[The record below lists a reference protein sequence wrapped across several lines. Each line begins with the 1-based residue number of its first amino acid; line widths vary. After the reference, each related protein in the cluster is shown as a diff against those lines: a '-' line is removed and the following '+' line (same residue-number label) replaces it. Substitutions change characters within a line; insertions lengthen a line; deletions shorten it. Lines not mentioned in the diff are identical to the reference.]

1 MLPRQGQRMAV
12 QIRKRKFPSGVM
24 HWQADIRVRL
34 PDGRYHRE
42 RCKAPGKSRSA
53 ALKWARQREAHLL
66 RFGRQGEEGTSREQD
81 VPTFAEFVSR
91 FLTEHVEANRLAPAT
106 RRHYDVVLRTHLLP
120 VLGEVPLDEVGA
132 SHVQALKRRGLKAS
146 TTNQVLAKLRAIL
159 RVAARWELIEHAPEI
174 TELREDKR
182 QPGFYDFEAYARLV
196 QAAREFGPEALA
208 LVRLGGDAGLRRGEI
223 RGLRW
228 ANVHLDRGQLYV
240 CENRTTGGGV
250 RLPKGSKARWVPI
263 TKPLKA
269 ALKAVERPGDWVLC
283 GSDGRWSSERALGS
297 QLNRAQLRAGLPC
310 KGLHILRHTF
320 CSHLAMRG
328 AHPVVIQRL
337 AGHANTQTTEVYMH
351 LAPST
356 LNEAIDKLRE
366 DEEDE

>member
-1 MLPRQGQRMAV
+1 MT
-12 QIRKRKFPSGVM
+12 

-42 RCKAPGKSRSA
+42 RCKAHGSSRSQ
-53 ALKWARQREAHLL
+53 ALKWAREREAHLL
-66 RFGRQGEEGTSREQD
+66 RFGRQRGEGASRERD
-81 VPTFAEFVSR
+81 VPTFAEFVPR
-91 FLTEHVEANRLAPAT
+91 FLREHVEANRLAPAT

-120 VLGEVPLDEVGA
+120 VLGALRLDEIDA
-132 SHVQALKRRGLKAS
+132 RHVQALKRRGLKAS
-146 TTNQVLAKLRAIL
+146 TTNQVLAKLRAML
-159 RVAARWELIEHAPEI
+159 RVAARWSLIERVPEI
-174 TELREDKR
+174 TELREDRR
-182 QPGFYDFEAYARLV
+182 QPGFYDFDAYDRLI
-196 QAAREFGPEALA
+196 QAARALGPEALT

-240 CENRTTGGGV
+240 CENRTAGGGV

-263 TKPLKA
+263 TGPLRA
-269 ALKAVERPGDWVLC
+269 ALNALERRGEWVLC
-283 GSDGRWSSERALGS
+283 GSDGRWSSERSLDS
-297 QLNRAQLRAGLPC
+297 QLSRAQLGAGLPR

-356 LNEAIDKLRE
+356 LTEAIEKLRRGDAVE
-366 DEEDE
+366 